1 MTEST
6 PRPIHPVASDHAGD
20 NAPHPDQTPA
30 DDVGT
35 TIDPADP
42 LKRTG
47 DDDMPGLDPVV
58 PIIPS
63 D

>member
-1 MTEST
+1 MTDPQPAPMQPEN
-6 PRPIHPVASDHAGD
+6 PDHAGERQ
-20 NAPHPDQTPA
+20 PDATPA

-35 TIDPADP
+35 TIDPLDP
-42 LKRTG
+42 LRRAG

-58 PIIPS
+58 PITPS